1 MSTLEVAGHL
11 SAAELGRRYRASRDR
26 VERGHLQVVRRL
38 AQGRSRGEVA
48 RIMGLS
54 GCWVAAIVRRYNEQG
69 PDGLGDRRRRNA
81 GARPLLGAEDEAALR
96 AALAGAPSDGGL
108 WTGPKV
114 AAWMA
119 ARLGREVWPQRGWDY
134 LKKLGYSPQVPRP
147 RHAKAASPEE
157 QAEYKK
163 ARRAGA

>member
-1 MSTLEVAGHL
+1 MATLELAGHL
-11 SAAELGRRYRASRDR
+11 SAAELGRRYRAERGR
-26 VERGHLQVVRRL
+26 VARGHLQVVWLL
-38 AQGRSRGEVA
+38 AQGRGRGEVA

-54 GCWVAAIVRRYNEQG
+54 AVWVAAIVRRYNAAG
-69 PDGLGDRRRRNA
+69 PDGLGDRRRGNA
-81 GARPLLGAEDEAALR
+81 GAGPLLDAEGGAALR
-96 AALAGAPSDGGL
+96 AALAAPPADGGL

-114 AAWMA
+114 AVWMA

-134 LKKLGYSPQVPRP
+134 LRRLGHSPQVPRP

-157 QAEYKK
+157 QAVYKK